1 MKQNIIIVA
10 LCGSLRKE
18 SYNKKLI
25 QLAQALAPESMI
37 INEIDFSALPYYNED
52 LDTPN
57 NLPAAVVDFQEQ
69 LAKADG
75 FLVVSPEYNYALP
88 GGLKNA
94 LDWASRSKPNVLF
107 RKPVSLWGASMGA
120 WGTSRMQS
128 AMLTFFHLYEMP
140 FVKPDVLVSAVHTKF
155 NNRGEFADPETLSL
169 IEQNLQNLK
178 SAGAITMN
186 CKL

>member
-25 QLAQALAPESMI
+25 QLAQTLAPKGMI
-37 INEIDFSALPYYNED
+37 INEIDFSVLPYYNED
-52 LDTPN
+52 LDMPDS
-57 NLPAAVVDFQEQ
+57 LPAAVADFQKQ
-69 LAKADG
+69 LAEADG
-75 FLVVSPEYNYALP
+75 LLIVSPEYNYALP

-94 LDWASRSKPNVLF
+94 LDWASRSKSNMLF
-107 RKPVSLWGASMGA
+107 RKPVSLWGASIGA
-120 WGTSRMQS
+120 WGTTRMQS

-155 NNRGEFADPETLSL
+155 NDRGEFADPQTLSF

-178 SAGAITMN
+178 NAGAITVN